1 MRHIPD
7 LQKGQS
13 NCKIRQFSGNVAHN
27 VRKDLRRAR
36 LLRVRLLRQPRR
48 RFLLVVQKKVRERAS
63 GSFYR
68 ATRFKAIQESIVEA
82 DKAREE
88 ERFFHNPLRE
98 NCGNICTM
106 KFARDATPSVIP
118 LNFFGKINE
127 PRAKNKTATSAE
139 SPVLRFLVYAD
150 SVDAEACWMK
160 VLVSGGSGLVGTAL
174 TDSLRR
180 EGHTVAQLVRPGGET
195 LPGDIRWDPASGFIN
210 TNAME
215 DADAVVNLNGAS
227 IGGGRWTSA
236 RKKILHASRI
246 GATRILVD
254 AFTRLKQKPRVFIS
268 ASAIGYYG
276 NRGDEALTESSA
288 AGNDFLATVTREW
301 ETEALRAQSSGIRT
315 VLARFG
321 IILSAKGG
329 ALKQIV
335 PPFKLGLR
343 GRLGSGQQWMSWVA
357 IDDVVGIL
365 T

>member
-1 MRHIPD
+1 
-7 LQKGQS
+7 
-13 NCKIRQFSGNVAHN
+13 
-27 VRKDLRRAR
+27 
-36 LLRVRLLRQPRR
+36 
-48 RFLLVVQKKVRERAS
+48 
-63 GSFYR
+63 
-68 ATRFKAIQESIVEA
+68 
-82 DKAREE
+82 
-88 ERFFHNPLRE
+88 
-98 NCGNICTM
+98 
-106 KFARDATPSVIP
+106 
-118 LNFFGKINE
+118 
-127 PRAKNKTATSAE
+127 
-139 SPVLRFLVYAD
+139 
-150 SVDAEACWMK
+150 MK

-335 PPFKLGLR
+335 PPFKLGLG

-365 T
+365 RAAISDEKASGPVNVVAPDPVRNSEFTRVLAGVLHRPAIFPAPEFALHFMLGEMADALLLSSQKVSSERLPAATFPFQYENLEPALHAILAKK